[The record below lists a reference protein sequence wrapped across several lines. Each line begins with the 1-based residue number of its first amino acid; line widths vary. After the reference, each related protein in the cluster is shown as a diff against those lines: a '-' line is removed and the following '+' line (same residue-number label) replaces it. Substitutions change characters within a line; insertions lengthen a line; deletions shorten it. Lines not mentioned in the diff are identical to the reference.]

1 MSYFNFVKK
10 SSNEKLFNLE
20 IEYKSDL
27 KKKKVSPFDLV
38 FSIFN
43 IIQCKSNYKVK
54 LDDLLKEI
62 EDSDLNFVVWILN
75 HYLVYNSFTMSSI
88 ELFYQVSL
96 LMKGREY
103 INYYVSYMIE
113 NNLKFPKF
121 MSYYKLGLD
130 NDNKKYLDIISEF
143 FKLKDDELQEF
154 INYISEKG
162 MSPRELCINL
172 EYI

>member
-1 MSYFNFVKK
+1 MSYFNFIKK
-10 SSNEKLFNLE
+10 PKDDTLFNLDV
-20 IEYKSDL
+20 EYKSES
-27 KKKKVSPFDLV
+27 KKKKISPFDLV

-43 IIQCKSNYKVK
+43 IIQTKKDYKVK
-54 LDDLLKEI
+54 MDELLKEV
-62 EDSDLNFVVWILN
+62 EDSELTFVVWILN
-75 HYLVYNSFTMSSI
+75 HYLVYNSFTASSV

-96 LMKGREY
+96 IMKGRDY

-130 NDNKKYLDIISEF
+130 NDNKKYLDIISDY
-143 FKLKDDELQEF
+143 FKIKDDDLQEF

-162 MSPRELCINL
+162 ISPREMCINL